1 MKTIRVAR
9 AGGPEVLEL
18 ADVPVPDPGPGQVRF
33 HVEAVGVNF
42 IEVYQRLGLYPLA
55 MPYTPG
61 SEAAGTI
68 EAVGSDVDDL
78 KPGDR
83 IGTTSAIGAYAEY
96 ALVPAAKAIALPPSL
111 SSRDAAA
118 ALLQGMTAHYLAH
131 SVHPLQ
137 AGEWCLVHAA
147 AGGVGMLLCQIAKRR
162 GARVIGTTST
172 EAKAARARAAGADE
186 VILYHEKDVALEVR
200 RITGGEG
207 VRVVYDS
214 VGRSTFEGS
223 LDSLAPRG
231 MLALFGQ
238 SSGPV
243 PPFDPQILNRKGSLF
258 LTRPKLHDYTDTRN
272 ELLARADDVLGWV
285 TDGSLRLA
293 IEHEFPLADAAAA
306 HRALESR
313 KTSGK
318 LLLVP

>member
-1 MKTIRVAR
+1 MKAIRVAR
-9 AGGPEVLEL
+9 AGGAEVLEL
-18 ADVPVPDPGPGQVRF
+18 ADLPAPEPGPGQVRF
-33 HVEAVGVNF
+33 RVEAVGVNF

-61 SEAAGTI
+61 SEAAGVVDAI
-68 EAVGSDVDDL
+68 GQGVDDL

-83 IGTTSAIGAYAEY
+83 IGSTNTIGAYAEY
-96 ALVPAAKAIALPPSL
+96 ALVPAVKAITLPPHL
-111 SSRDAAA
+111 STRDAAA
-118 ALLQGMTAHYLAH
+118 ALLQGMTAHYLALT
-131 SVHPLQ
+131 VHPLQ
-137 AGEWCLVHAA
+137 SGEWCLVHAA

-186 VILYHEKDVALEVR
+186 VILYHEKNVAAEAR
-200 RITGGEG
+200 RITGGVG

-214 VGRSTFEGS
+214 VGRSTFENS
-223 LDSLAPRG
+223 LDALAPRG
-231 MLALFGQ
+231 MMALFGQ

-243 PPFDPQILNRKGSLF
+243 PSFDPQILNRKGSLF
-258 LTRPKLHDYTDTRN
+258 LTRPKLHDYTDTRE
-272 ELLARADDVLGWV
+272 ELLARAGDVLGWV
-285 TDGSLRLA
+285 ADGSLRLT
-293 IEHEFPLADAAAA
+293 IEHEFPLASAAEA